1 MAAVGKTS
9 IIRKFLDP
17 TKSITASGMS
27 TIGVDFYPYYL
38 TFMDA
43 PVKVKIFDTA
53 GQERF
58 GPLTTN
64 YLKNLDGVM
73 LVFSFDSPDSLKQTC
88 VWRKHLAETKEI
100 PFTLVGNK
108 ADLPGRE
115 ELLADCL

>member
-17 TKSITASGMS
+17 TKQITANGMT

-53 GQERF
+53 G
-58 GPLTTN
+58 
-64 YLKNLDGVM
+64 
-73 LVFSFDSPDSLKQTC
+73 
-88 VWRKHLAETKEI
+88 
-100 PFTLVGNK
+100 
-108 ADLPGRE
+108 
-115 ELLADCL
+115 